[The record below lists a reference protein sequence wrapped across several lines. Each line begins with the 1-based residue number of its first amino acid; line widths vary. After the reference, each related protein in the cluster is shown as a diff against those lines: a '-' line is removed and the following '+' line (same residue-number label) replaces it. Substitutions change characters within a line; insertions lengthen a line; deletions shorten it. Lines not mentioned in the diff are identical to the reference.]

1 MEMINKYTP
10 YISGYSVYETRNY
23 KETYELAYTL
33 ARKAR
38 LGDVYLLNGDLG
50 VGKSVF
56 ASGFAKGLGIND
68 IISSPTFTIV
78 KEYDFSS
85 GNKLIH
91 IDAYRITGEE
101 AFEIGLDEIIESNKN
116 ISLIEWS
123 SNISDI
129 FNNKTINIEIEKD
142 LLKGEDYRLIK
153 IENRKE

>member
-10 YISGYSVYETRNY
+10 YINGYSVYETRNY

-33 ARKAR
+33 AKKAR
-38 LGDVYLLNGDLG
+38 LGDVYLLNGNLG

-85 GNKLIH
+85 ENKLIH
-91 IDAYRITGEE
+91 IDAYRITSQE
-101 AFEIGLDEIIESNKN
+101 AFEIGLDEFIDSNKN

-129 FNNKTINIEIEKD
+129 LNNGTINIEIEKD